1 MPKNTMRNWSN
12 SQESGNLTV
21 ALKLARSGLPVFPC
35 KPDKSPLTTNG
46 FKAATTDEK
55 QIERWWSKHP
65 DAMPGLPTGAA
76 SGVAVLDIDRKGDK
90 DGFKALKRAGLHKTA
105 MAPYVVDMADDDGKL
120 SEAEWRASAN
130 EDRSISAADNAESR
144 AKATKR
150 ALEILSRV
158 GRISVTDGTI
168 CIQASSLPE
177 IDFPDLEAEE

>member
-1 MPKNTMRNWSN
+1 
-12 SQESGNLTV
+12 
-21 ALKLARSGLPVFPC
+21 
-35 KPDKSPLTTNG
+35 
-46 FKAATTDEK
+46 
-55 QIERWWSKHP
+55 
-65 DAMPGLPTGAA
+65 
-76 SGVAVLDIDRKGDK
+76 
-90 DGFKALKRAGLHKTA
+90 